1 MKSNLPGFHF
11 IDENF
16 LSPLGFHNQKGKTS
30 LSSSINETSSELLYK
45 YNVDFKQDI
54 FILNECKRLKKMMKK
69 NPQRNDT
76 RKLGLKAEVKN
87 DKTEIQ
93 QE

>member
-30 LSSSINETSSELLYK
+30 LSCSINETSSELWYIYHIYFTLYK

-54 FILNECKRLKKMMKK
+54 FILNECKRLKK
-69 NPQRNDT
+69 NDEKESAT
-76 RKLGLKAEVKN
+76 KRY
-87 DKTEIQ
+87 
-93 QE
+93 

>member
-1 MKSNLPGFHF
+1 MIYHIYF
-11 IDENF
+11 
-16 LSPLGFHNQKGKTS
+16 T
-30 LSSSINETSSELLYK
+30 LYK

-54 FILNECKRLKKMMKK
+54 FILNECKRLKK
-69 NPQRNDT
+69 NDEKESAT
-76 RKLGLKAEVKN
+76 KRYQKVRAEVKN